1 LIGVESEYDTG
12 SLDEYR
18 RANMSKMPGF
28 GKNQVIK
35 VFREEKWP
43 TAHHVRNNSSI
54 VAQNKKSGEIDFEG
68 PMETF
73 TK

>member
-1 LIGVESEYDTG
+1 
-12 SLDEYR
+12 
-18 RANMSKMPGF
+18 MSKMPGF

-43 TAHHVRNNSSI
+43 NAHQVRNTSKI

-73 TK
+73 TKQEV